1 MISNRIEF
9 DIVSSQFCIHYMFE
23 KESMLRGYLENVS
36 TRLAENGVFMAT
48 TIDSDRLV
56 YKIRESGPQ
65 LSIKNKY
72 FSVIFDKDT
81 FNREDIF
88 AQQYYFYLQESVGEM
103 MYASQKPKHVPEYLI
118 TFKTLCDIAAE
129 YDLVLEKKVN
139 FHEYYDQM
147 VTRCEWEQ
155 TKKYRQDLL
164 QRMVMNRVTSLD
176 QEQIEQ

>member
-1 MISNRIEF
+1 
-9 DIVSSQFCIHYMFE
+9 
-23 KESMLRGYLENVS
+23 
-36 TRLAENGVFMAT
+36 
-48 TIDSDRLV
+48 
-56 YKIRESGPQ
+56 
-65 LSIKNKY
+65 
-72 FSVIFDKDT
+72 
-81 FNREDIF
+81 
-88 AQQYYFYLQESVGEM
+88 